1 MKDGDV
7 RKQLKANNRR
17 KGNDNGLQKQAKG
30 DDGRETR
37 EEEQE
42 RDIINCPK
50 TRYEDGVESRPST
63 SPSRSFPWRR
73 DLPLAPLAPPS
84 PRLLISA
91 PTAAP
96 GPSESSS
103 CLPEL
108 VPAARGVSGS
118 SRRRSL
124 ARLDALSSGSGSV
137 RMPRPVGPFGAAR
150 GGISQPRSGG

>member
-73 DLPLAPLAPPS
+73 DLPLAPPLAPPAYQRPDRS
-84 PRLLISA
+84 ARTLRILLL
-91 PTAAP
+91 
-96 GPSESSS
+96 PS
-103 CLPEL
+103 
-108 VPAARGVSGS
+108 RTR
-118 SRRRSL
+118 SRR
-124 ARLDALSSGSGSV
+124 
-137 RMPRPVGPFGAAR
+137 PW
-150 GGISQPRSGG
+150 GIR